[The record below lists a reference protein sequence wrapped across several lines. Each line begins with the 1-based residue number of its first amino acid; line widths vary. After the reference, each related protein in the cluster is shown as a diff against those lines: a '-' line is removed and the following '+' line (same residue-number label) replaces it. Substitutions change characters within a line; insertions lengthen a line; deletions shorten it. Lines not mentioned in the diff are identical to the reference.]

1 MNTTFILLQKKK
13 NQRKRAK
20 AQISKTKNTNA
31 IFWRRREKRKK
42 CPLTMTVVLLTRGKK
57 VIVEWLLGLLWWFD
71 VAI

>member
-1 MNTTFILLQKKK
+1 MQFFGGVE
-13 NQRKRAK
+13 R
-20 AQISKTKNTNA
+20 
-31 IFWRRREKRKK
+31 RKK